1 MKEYLNRIR
10 NKGQTVSLHKQAL
23 YTLLLALL
31 GIALGAFS
39 KFLDTTAGNT
49 LPFLLDYLDI
59 RRGLIP
65 NSDAIAWEDEMIEA
79 QERAITYLSSLA
91 ISRRGV
97 YRAVDRPP
105 SSGENGWT
113 FLKAEGK
120 DCTPRWSCQV

>member
-31 GIALGAFS
+31 GIALGVFS
-39 KFLDTTAGNT
+39 KFLDTTVGNT

-59 RRGLIP
+59 RRRLIP

-79 QERAITYLSSLA
+79 QERVITYLSSL
-91 ISRRGV
+91 
-97 YRAVDRPP
+97 
-105 SSGENGWT
+105 
-113 FLKAEGK
+113 
-120 DCTPRWSCQV
+120 Q

>member
-39 KFLDTTAGNT
+39 KFLD
-49 LPFLLDYLDI
+49 I

-79 QERAITYLSSLA
+79 QERAITYLSSL
-91 ISRRGV
+91 
-97 YRAVDRPP
+97 
-105 SSGENGWT
+105 
-113 FLKAEGK
+113 
-120 DCTPRWSCQV
+120 Q

>member
-59 RRGLIP
+59 RRRLIL

-79 QERAITYLSSLA
+79 QERVITYLSSL
-91 ISRRGV
+91 
-97 YRAVDRPP
+97 
-105 SSGENGWT
+105 
-113 FLKAEGK
+113 
-120 DCTPRWSCQV
+120 Q